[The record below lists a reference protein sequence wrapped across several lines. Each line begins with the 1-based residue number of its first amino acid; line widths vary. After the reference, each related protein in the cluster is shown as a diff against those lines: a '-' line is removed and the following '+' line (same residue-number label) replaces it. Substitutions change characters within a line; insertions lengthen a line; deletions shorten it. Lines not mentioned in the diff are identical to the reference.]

1 MKKNDYDNI
10 NDSLSDFRLSDW
22 DAMEKLLDKNSKKKA
37 FPWFWIL
44 GLSVIC
50 ISIVLLGQLF
60 LGQNAIFNKV
70 NTVISSGS
78 NTTELATPFVQTLSN
93 ENNQTQLSSSK
104 KPELLLNDRSEE
116 KKHIVEKN
124 KQKMVGINQAPNKV
138 NLTKPSNDKEV
149 NASNFVHQSQR
160 NEPTTSTKT
169 SLPLDNPEVISL
181 GDPKISDPSL
191 STLPI
196 PTTKV
201 EILTP
206 IEILQPDLILFP
218 VLKLNLSSFFKP
230 LASTPKI
237 KPTLQKW
244 NWGAQINLI
253 AQSKNNA
260 LHFSPQIGIPVW
272 YRSTPQLSF
281 LSGVNYR
288 LVVDR
293 YSSNPLGQSRLTL
306 DANGSWNSSI
316 ISSLNA
322 NDTVSY
328 PEPKSTVSHIIT
340 IPTLIGWQKNKH
352 QFYIGLDHSFL
363 LYKSTIFKNVIRE
376 NGKAFLDKASYDLV
390 ECQKLNLCPTPTY
403 KLSALLYYRYDI
415 LQKFSLQSS
424 LERPLYGTSMISNK
438 MALGL
443 GFTYNFN

>member
-22 DAMEKLLDKNSKKKA
+22 DAMEKLLDKNSKKKV

-44 GLSVIC
+44 GLSVIS
-50 ISIVLLGQLF
+50 ISILLLGQLF
-60 LGQNAIFNKV
+60 LGQKAIFNNK
-70 NTVISSGS
+70 NDVISSGS
-78 NTTELATPFVQTLSN
+78 NTSELATHYLQTLSN
-93 ENNQTQLSSSK
+93 ENNQTQVPSSK
-104 KPELLLNDRSEE
+104 KPELPLNDRSEE

-124 KQKMVGINQAPNKV
+124 KQKMAVINQAPNKV
-138 NLTKPSNDKEV
+138 YLAKPSKDKEV
-149 NASNFVHQSQR
+149 NASNFDPQYQR
-160 NEPTTSTKT
+160 NETTTSTNT
-169 SLPLDNPEVISL
+169 SLPLDNPEVISI
-181 GDPKISDPSL
+181 GDPKISDPSI
-191 STLPI
+191 STPPI

-206 IEILQPDLILFP
+206 IEILRPNLILFP
-218 VLKLNLSSFFKP
+218 VLKLNLSSLFTP

-244 NWGAQINLI
+244 NCGAQINLI

-363 LYKSTIFKNVIRE
+363 LYKSTVFKNVIRE

-390 ECQKLNLCPTPTY
+390 ECRELNLCPTPTY
-403 KLSALLYYRYDI
+403 KLSALLYYRYAI
-415 LQKFSLQSS
+415 SQKFSLQSS

>member
-60 LGQNAIFNKV
+60 FGQKTIFNKV

-124 KQKMVGINQAPNKV
+124 KQKMVGINPAPNKV
-138 NLTKPSNDKEV
+138 DLTKPSNDKEV

-288 LVVDR
+288 LVMDR
-293 YSSNPLGQSRLTL
+293 YKSNPLGQSRLTL
-306 DANGSWNSSI
+306 DAIGSWNSSI

-328 PEPKSTVSHIIT
+328 PEPKSSVSHIIT
-340 IPTLIGWQKNKH
+340 VPTLIGWQKNKH

-363 LYKSTIFKNVIRE
+363 LYKSTVFKNVIRE
-376 NGKAFLDKASYDLV
+376 NGKAFLEKASYDLV
-390 ECQKLNLCPTPTY
+390 ACKELNLCLTPTY
-403 KLSALLYYRYDI
+403 KLSALLYYRYAI
-415 LQKFSLQSS
+415 SSKFSLQSS

-443 GFTYNFN
+443 GITYHFN